1 MSQKDNFGAGFVLGS
16 IVGGIV
22 GGIVGVA
29 VTRQNRDRTIDE
41 SRGDRL
47 RRRSRSLDA
56 ASHTPDEIERTRR
69 NLEDKIADLHG
80 AIDDVRR
87 SAFAQQPIEEDA
99 ESFPSIDLP
108 RE

>member
-16 IVGGIV
+16 IVGAVV
-22 GGIVGVA
+22 GAVVGVA
-29 VTRQNRDRTIDE
+29 VTRQNRDRTID
-41 SRGDRL
+41 DR
-47 RRRSRSLDA
+47 RSARRSRSLDA
-56 ASHTPDEIERTRR
+56 ASHNPDEIDRTRR

-87 SAFAQQPIEEDA
+87 SAFAQQPVEEDA